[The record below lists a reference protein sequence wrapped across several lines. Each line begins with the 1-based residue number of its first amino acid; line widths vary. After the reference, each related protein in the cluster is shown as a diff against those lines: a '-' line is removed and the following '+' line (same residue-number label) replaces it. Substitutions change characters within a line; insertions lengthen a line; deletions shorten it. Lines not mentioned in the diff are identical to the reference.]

1 MRRLMLLRHAKS
13 DRPAGI
19 GDHER
24 PLARRGRGDSA
35 AIGRYM
41 AASGLRPDL
50 VVVSTARRAEET
62 WELARPAFA
71 QVVAQRHERRIY
83 EASAPSIL
91 EVIRETDPRV
101 TTLLL
106 VGHNPGFHDLA
117 LGLVG
122 GGRREDLARLR
133 QKYPTA
139 GLVVLDFD
147 QKDWRDLQEG
157 EGRLERFVIAGAVGK
172 AAKDG

>member
-1 MRRLMLLRHAKS
+1 MRRLMLLRHGKS

-24 PLARRGRGDSA
+24 PLARRGRDDSA
-35 AIGRYM
+35 AMGRYM

-71 QVVAQRHERRIY
+71 QAVARRADRRIY
-83 EASAPSIL
+83 EASAATVL
-91 EVIRETDPRV
+91 GVIRETGPEIGM
-101 TTLLL
+101 LLL
-106 VGHNPGFHDLA
+106 VGHNPGFHELA
-117 LGLVG
+117 MRLAGHG
-122 GGRREDLARLR
+122 SGSDLARLR
-133 QKYPTA
+133 LKYPTA
-139 GLVVLDFD
+139 GLVVVDFD
-147 QKDWRDLQEG
+147 AGSWRELPEG
-157 EGRLERFVIAGAVGK
+157 EGRLERFVIPGSLGK